1 MLKAC
6 TCMYQTD
13 TRYTV
18 YEDMC
23 NIVGENSNPVYY
35 VGDVTKVKD
44 AKVAVYTCDFDAM
57 GTETKV
63 LQP

>member
-1 MLKAC
+1 
-6 TCMYQTD
+6 
-13 TRYTV
+13 
-18 YEDMC
+18 MC

-63 LQP
+63 AMMFIIAVCYWHNVL

>member
-1 MLKAC
+1 
-6 TCMYQTD
+6 
-13 TRYTV
+13 
-18 YEDMC
+18 MC

-35 VGDVTKVKD
+35 IGDVTKVKD

-63 LQP
+63 L